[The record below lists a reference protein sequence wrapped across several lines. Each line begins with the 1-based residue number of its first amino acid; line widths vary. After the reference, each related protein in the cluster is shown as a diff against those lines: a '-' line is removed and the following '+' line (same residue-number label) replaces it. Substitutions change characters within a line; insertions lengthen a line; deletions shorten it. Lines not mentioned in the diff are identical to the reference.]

1 MDCTAKASCMTQSDL
16 RLEPSVRIPPKGS
29 QTYRLLLAMR
39 NGQRLT
45 VAKALNE
52 HGCYALS
59 QRCTDLRRMG
69 WPIQSRT
76 LKMPSGAHVSEYW
89 LP

>member
-1 MDCTAKASCMTQSDL
+1 MTQSDL

-69 WPIQSRT
+69 WPVLSRT
-76 LKMPSGAHVSEYW
+76 IKVGRRSWVSEYYME
-89 LP
+89 PENVSR